1 MKKTIEK
8 INESKSCFIQ
18 NINKI
23 DKLLARFIKE
33 KRETIQI
40 NKVRIKKG
48 EFTVSTTDMQR
59 IIKNYYKQLYANK
72 MNSLEEMDKFLG
84 RNNLPR
90 LTLYSWRR
98 SRLSAFNL
106 SKSSLLSINV
116 VKVNSKVQS
125 WTWTSTS
132 NR

>member
-23 DKLLARFIKE
+23 DKLLARYIKE

-48 EFTVSTTDMQR
+48 EFTVSTTDKQR
-59 IIKNYYKQLYANK
+59 IIRNYYKQLYANK
-72 MNSLEEMDKFLG
+72 MNKLEEMDKF
-84 RNNLPR
+84 
-90 LTLYSWRR
+90 S
-98 SRLSAFNL
+98 
-106 SKSSLLSINV
+106 
-116 VKVNSKVQS
+116 QD
-125 WTWTSTS
+125 
-132 NR
+132 

>member
-8 INESKSCFIQ
+8 INESKSCVIK

-72 MNSLEEMDKFLG
+72 MNKLEEMDKF
-84 RNNLPR
+84 
-90 LTLYSWRR
+90 S
-98 SRLSAFNL
+98 
-106 SKSSLLSINV
+106 
-116 VKVNSKVQS
+116 QD
-125 WTWTSTS
+125 
-132 NR
+132 

>member
-72 MNSLEEMDKFLG
+72 MNKLEEMDKF
-84 RNNLPR
+84 
-90 LTLYSWRR
+90 S
-98 SRLSAFNL
+98 
-106 SKSSLLSINV
+106 
-116 VKVNSKVQS
+116 QD
-125 WTWTSTS
+125 
-132 NR
+132 